1 MNKFVFLSI
10 IAISLLMPTQAQ
22 IEMNSSGT
30 VGIGTAPSSS
40 YNLKVAN
47 KLLVPSIYLDYI
59 EKKSPV
65 AGSITFTLGSLILWH
80 PTNPMFRTSI
90 GINMIPSSGSYALDV
105 TGTARS
111 TGGWQT
117 SSDQI
122 YKKNIETIHGNTAL
136 DMLFQVQGRTFEY
149 KTRDELLSLYHAGEL
164 KLSVDTI
171 SVMERDENDQ
181 EVLIERV
188 QIGVPDFLEG
198 NNYGFIAQEIEGVL
212 PELVSFDSTLGT
224 YSIQYDGF
232 IPIMLEAIKQQQTEI
247 EDLKQQISNS
257 SSLKSA
263 EISSTSSG
271 DLNIDQEPTTLF
283 QNAPNPFS
291 EGTKIKYYLEEQVG
305 TATIFIYDMNGR
317 QLRSN
322 ELHHKGSGE
331 ISINS
336 GELDAGM
343 YMYTLITDGQV
354 VGTKQMILTK

>member
-1 MNKFVFLSI
+1 M
-10 IAISLLMPTQAQ
+10 LL
-22 IEMNSSGT
+22 
-30 VGIGTAPSSS
+30 
-40 YNLKVAN
+40 
-47 KLLVPSIYLDYI
+47 
-59 EKKSPV
+59 
-65 AGSITFTLGSLILWH
+65 
-80 PTNPMFRTSI
+80 
-90 GINMIPSSGSYALDV
+90 
-105 TGTARS
+105 
-111 TGGWQT
+111 
-117 SSDQI
+117 
-122 YKKNIETIHGNTAL
+122 
-136 DMLFQVQGRTFEY
+136 QVQGRIFEY

-331 ISINS
+331 IIINS

-343 YMYTLITDGQV
+343 YMYTLIADGEII
-354 VGTKQMILTK
+354 GTKQMVLTE

>member
-1 MNKFVFLSI
+1 MNKFVFLSV

-40 YNLKVAN
+40 YNLRVAN

-136 DMLFQVQGRTFEY
+136 DMLLQVQGRIFEY

-181 EVLIERV
+181 EVLIEKV
-188 QIGVPDFLEG
+188 QIGVP
-198 NNYGFIAQEIEGVL
+198 
-212 PELVSFDSTLGT
+212 
-224 YSIQYDGF
+224 
-232 IPIMLEAIKQQQTEI
+232 
-247 EDLKQQISNS
+247 
-257 SSLKSA
+257 
-263 EISSTSSG
+263 
-271 DLNIDQEPTTLF
+271 
-283 QNAPNPFS
+283 
-291 EGTKIKYYLEEQVG
+291 
-305 TATIFIYDMNGR
+305 
-317 QLRSN
+317 
-322 ELHHKGSGE
+322 
-331 ISINS
+331 
-336 GELDAGM
+336 
-343 YMYTLITDGQV
+343 
-354 VGTKQMILTK
+354 